1 MATSI
6 MLMLIVMVVPC
17 FWFESYDFVG
27 DTTLTGFDGTNFTFS
42 PWNQYYQSDD
52 LLPSMGIS
60 GSDDLSAFVA
70 NASNDYDAKWDQGTW
85 RLGADYVAK

>member
-1 MATSI
+1 MGNMETWADYVANED
-6 MLMLIVMVVPC
+6 LFLYAC

-52 LLPSMGIS
+52 LLE
-60 GSDDLSAFVA
+60 
-70 NASNDYDAKWDQGTW
+70 N
-85 RLGADYVAK
+85 